1 MSRLEDSNEDP
12 KGFFDCKCNRDRS
25 LDAGPHAQDVAST
38 STVGCL
44 FSDPRRDLPTYVRLA
59 QTAGVVLR
67 GQLRLDNSSPMSD
80 MGMLQQLGWALL

>member
-1 MSRLEDSNEDP
+1 MSRPEDSNEDP

-38 STVGCL
+38 STLGCL

-59 QTAGVVLR
+59 QTAGVVLSIEA
-67 GQLRLDNSSPMSD
+67 GQFKSD
-80 MGMLQQLGWALL
+80 E